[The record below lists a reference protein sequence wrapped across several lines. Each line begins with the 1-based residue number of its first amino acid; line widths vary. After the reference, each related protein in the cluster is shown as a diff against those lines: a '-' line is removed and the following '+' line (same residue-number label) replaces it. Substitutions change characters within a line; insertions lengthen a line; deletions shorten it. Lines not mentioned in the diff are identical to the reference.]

1 MGLIGELLKCI
12 LGLFLLTVAE
22 KQHLALTIA
31 MSAILLSMKEGN

>member
-1 MGLIGELLKCI
+1 MGLIGILIKCI
-12 LGLFLLTVAE
+12 MGLFLLAVAE

>member
-1 MGLIGELLKCI
+1 MGLIRELLKCI